1 QRTVQRHIWE
11 SDKEKVAKYRQSD
24 AGKAAY
30 AIRCQ
35 TIERSFAD
43 AKVLHGLR
51 YCRFRGR
58 ENVQI
63 QALLTATAQNIKKI
77 ALHLSRRT
85 ISNMHKISY
94 SILHLHFHFSFDT
107 KFKSRG
113 ISTA

>member
-1 QRTVQRHIWE
+1 
-11 SDKEKVAKYRQSD
+11 
-24 AGKAAY
+24 KAAY